1 MKLRYMINVSSLTLK
16 TSKNILHGDANFN
29 AWIPMNSWIPITIF
43 SNQNQQL
50 PAARH
55 GLSFRPAMVGAGYI
69 ACEGD
74 VIFPVFV
81 AIFLWW
87 FSWIFMVIYG
97 RIDQLHYSDVVINF
111 HYWWFSWVMG
121 VPKKKNPS
129 HGWPW
134 LGIETTMVTLGSGK
148 WWLAFGCSLW
158 VVAGGSKESLTIAW
172 DDLKRHQPWP
182 VSQFSDGSGK
192 MSSMDD
198 NWGYPH
204 DLGNQGDLKHVLRMK
219 DTFSI
224 PSRDVFH
231 IFKMF

>member
-1 MKLRYMINVSSLTLK
+1 MIYWWDMVQTMDLIWMKLRYMINVSSLTLK

-55 GLSFRPAMVGAGYI
+55 GLSFRPAMVGAGSI

-74 VIFPVFV
+74 VIVPVFV

-121 VPKKKNPS
+121 VPKKKSKSWMTMTWYWNN
-129 HGWPW
+129 HGDFG
-134 LGIETTMVTLGSGK
+134 LGEMMIS
-148 WWLAFGCSLW
+148 
-158 VVAGGSKESLTIAW
+158 
-172 DDLKRHQPWP
+172 
-182 VSQFSDGSGK
+182 
-192 MSSMDD
+192 
-198 NWGYPH
+198 
-204 DLGNQGDLKHVLRMK
+204 LRM
-219 DTFSI
+219 FAV
-224 PSRDVFH
+224 SRGWWFQGISHHCLGWSEETPAMASQPVFRW
-231 IFKMF
+231 